1 MDFFISISLENT
13 YKNQN
18 VNMLDKKRILVKKV
32 LRNIRSYLPFA
43 NKKVHIIFEA
53 EVKFHYFHLEPIVKK
68 IVKDSRY
75 KVTIIKWTEFEDND
89 RIPGVTYK
97 SFNSFWHD
105 WFNLY
110 DILLT
115 TELERRPAW
124 FVDGIAICM
133 FHGAGAKMAYFKK
146 PELNDYDVIFSVGQM
161 TYDAQIKYV
170 ADTVT
175 VEPVGLPVSDELLAS
190 EKFPIPKGITLNSS
204 MPTLLY
210 APSWAYD
217 AKNVSMDDDILN
229 ELSKIKNYN
238 IVIRPH
244 PNLLKP
250 SSCSGYDWNI
260 IIDKLKANGIQI
272 SYSIDHSVYELLP
285 HVDLLMGDISSVTF
299 EFLIFNRPII
309 LYMKEGVLEAYD
321 AKEFTDPML
330 SATTRLLNASDLDK
344 TLKNIKNEDEKLI
357 ACRTDLLNSMLFN
370 IGSATDSAIKII
382 EKHAFLI
389 KH

>member
-1 MDFFISISLENT
+1 
-13 YKNQN
+13 
-18 VNMLDKKRILVKKV
+18 MLDKKRIFVKKI
-32 LRNIRSYLPFA
+32 LRKIRSLLPFD
-43 NKKVHIIFEA
+43 NDKIHIVFEA
-53 EVKFHYFHLEPIVKK
+53 EMKFHYFHLEPIVKK
-68 IVKDSRY
+68 IVQDNRY
-75 KVTIIKWTEFEDND
+75 KVTIIKWNEFGEND

-115 TELERRPAW
+115 SDLARRPGW
-124 FVDGIAICM
+124 FIDGIAICM

-161 TYDAQIKYV
+161 TYNAQIKYV
-170 ADTVT
+170 ANTVA
-175 VEPVGLPVSDELLAS
+175 VEQVGLPVSDELLTNRDW
-190 EKFPIPKGITLNSS
+190 PIPKGITLDSS
-204 MPTLLY
+204 KPTLLY

-229 ELSKIKNYN
+229 ELAKIKNYN

-260 IIDKLKANGIQI
+260 IINKLKDNGIQI

-285 HVDLLMGDISSVTF
+285 HIDLLIGDISSVTF

-309 LYMKEGVLEAYD
+309 LYMKEWVLEAYD

-330 SATTRLLNASDLDK
+330 SATTRLLDANKLK
-344 TLKNIKNEDEKLI
+344 ETLKNISYEDESLMEY
-357 ACRTDLLNSMLFN
+357 RTSLLNNMLFN
-370 IGSATDSAIKII
+370 IGSSTSAAVKII
-382 EKHAFLI
+382 EKYSFPY
-389 KH
+389 K